1 MIRPERLTVK
11 AAEALQQAGA
21 LARARG
27 NPVVNDAHLF
37 AALLAQ
43 DEGVVRPLL
52 QKAGL
57 NVTQLQAETERE
69 LERFPK
75 QSGTA
80 AEPTLSREV
89 SRALDRADQEAQA
102 LGDAYVSTEHVLLAL
117 LEEKGTTARQL
128 LTAAGLD
135 RAALMAAL
143 QGVRGSPRGT
153 DPEPEQKYQA
163 LERFARD
170 LTDPARKRKPPPV
183 LRRAEQ
189 IRRLI
194 QRPSRGHHNNPL
206 PCAA

>member
-128 LTAAGLD
+128 LTAAGPDPPPLI
-135 RAALMAAL
+135 AAPP
-143 QGVRGSPRGT
+143 GGGG
-153 DPEPEQKYQA
+153 
-163 LERFARD
+163 
-170 LTDPARKRKPPPV
+170 PPPV
-183 LRRAEQ
+183 AQHEAGQKYAARA
-189 IRRLI
+189 
-194 QRPSRGHHNNPL
+194 SL
-206 PCAA
+206 PRA